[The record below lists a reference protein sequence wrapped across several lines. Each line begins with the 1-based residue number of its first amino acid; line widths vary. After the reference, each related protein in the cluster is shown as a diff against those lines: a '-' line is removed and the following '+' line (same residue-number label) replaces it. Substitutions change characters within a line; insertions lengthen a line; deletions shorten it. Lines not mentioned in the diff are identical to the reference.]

1 LLNRKHAAENGR
13 TKIKHFAKTE
23 AAMAIGYIELKN
35 INRSSGRSAVAAAAY
50 RAHERLTDER
60 TGELF
65 DFTPRQKTALAES
78 FLLFPDGEKG
88 IDRAA
93 LWNAAEAAENRKN
106 STTARELICALPREL
121 DDAQQ
126 RQLSESFA
134 RFLTESHGVACDG
147 SIHRNDTE
155 NPHLH
160 LLFTTRRYCDG
171 KLQEKTRELDVK
183 GTSSQCV
190 ESMREQWQK
199 LTNEGLKAAGFSE
212 EINMRSYARQGL
224 DKAGER
230 KRTRRQ
236 SEAVKEAHAARMLA
250 REARFLERDAEDLE
264 SKARRRRNAAM
275 PKAEKPAVAKDSS
288 SLKKESGAGRLE
300 AAAKA
305 PRRVRKP
312 AFSATSHWGAGEPE
326 KGSKALASVST
337 GKARKVVSAIAE
349 RFPHARPA
357 DIYRQAFPAVIGAF
371 GSGACGMASPAA
383 FETPSSPA
391 AACGMLPPPSGLSPD
406 AYAAW
411 LYAYKRAL
419 TVSHDAKQEQ
429 RERSRMKL

>member
-1 LLNRKHAAENGR
+1 
-13 TKIKHFAKTE
+13 
-23 AAMAIGYIELKN
+23 MAIGYIELKS
-35 INRSSGRSAVAAAAY
+35 INRCRGRSAVAAAAY

-60 TGELF
+60 TGEIF
-65 DFTPRQKTALAES
+65 DFTPRQKSALAES

-93 LWNAAEAAENRKN
+93 LWNAAEASENRKN

-121 DDAQQ
+121 DDTQQ
-126 RQLSESFA
+126 KQLSEKFA
-134 RFLTESHGVACDG
+134 RFLTEAHGVACDG
-147 SIHRNDTE
+147 SIHRNEAE

-160 LLFTTRRYCDG
+160 LLFTTRRYCAG

-190 ESMREQWQK
+190 EAMRETWQK
-199 LTNEGLKAAGFSE
+199 FTNDALVKAGISE
-212 EINMRSYARQGL
+212 TIDMISYARQGIE
-224 DKAGER
+224 KAGER

-236 SEAVKEAHAARMLA
+236 SEAVKEARAARMLA

-264 SKARRRRNAAM
+264 SKARRRRHAATQ
-275 PKAEKPAVAKDSS
+275 KTEKPAVAKDSS
-288 SLKKESGAGRLE
+288 ILKKEAGAGRLE

-312 AFSATSHWGAGEPE
+312 AFSSTNPWGAGEPE
-326 KGSKALASVST
+326 MRSKAPASVST
-337 GKARKVVSAIAE
+337 CKARKVVSAIAK

-383 FETPSSPA
+383 FETPSGPA
-391 AACGMLPPPSGLSPD
+391 AAGGILPPPSGLSPD

-419 TVSHDAKQEQ
+419 SVASEAKQEQ
-429 RERSRMKL
+429 RERARMKL

>member
-1 LLNRKHAAENGR
+1 
-13 TKIKHFAKTE
+13 
-23 AAMAIGYIELKN
+23 MAIGYVELKN

-60 TGELF
+60 TGEIF

-78 FLLFPDGEKG
+78 FLLFPDGENG

-126 RQLSESFA
+126 RQLSERFA
-134 RFLTESHGVACDG
+134 RFLTEAHGVACDG
-147 SIHRNDTE
+147 SIHRNDLD

-160 LLFTTRRYCDG
+160 LLLTTRRFCDG

-190 ESMREQWQK
+190 EAMREQWQK
-199 LTNEGLKAAGFSE
+199 FTNESLKTAGFSE
-212 EINMRSYARQGL
+212 SIDMRSYARQGIE
-224 DKAGER
+224 KAGEK

-236 SEAVKEAHAARMLA
+236 SEAVKEARAARVLA

-264 SKARRRRNAAM
+264 CKARRRRKAAT
-275 PKAEKPAVAKDSS
+275 PKAETPAVAKDSS
-288 SLKKESGAGRLE
+288 ALKKEAGAGRLE
-300 AAAKA
+300 AATKA

-312 AFSATSHWGAGEPE
+312 AFSVAGPWGAGELE
-326 KGSKALASVST
+326 KGSKAPVSVST
-337 GKARKVVSAIAE
+337 SKARKVVSAIAQ

-357 DIYRQAFPAVIGAF
+357 DIYRQAFPSVVASF
-371 GSGACGMASPAA
+371 GSGACGMASPAV
-383 FETPSSPA
+383 FETPSDPA

-419 TVSHDAKQEQ
+419 SVASEAKQEQ
-429 RERSRMKL
+429 RERARMKL